1 MTERTE
7 LLEATRRAGRLAIE
21 HGFKRRVQADGF
33 TRIDPFALAEA
44 VELAVLVRPLPKLLG
59 AFLLE
64 DGVPGIMVN
73 SDRPIG
79 MVHLTCAHELGHFF
93 LGHDP
98 HVDEDIDYSDK
109 KSMSERAA
117 NEFAYH
123 LLMPK
128 WLIKSVMDRKHWV
141 PTSLDSAAVVYQ
153 LSLRL
158 GVSFTAMIWTLKS
171 QGWLTYAQATRL
183 KKFKPIDIKNSLLP
197 AGLEL
202 PNKADVWVLD
212 PRDQESVLEP
222 RAGDRFLLNLP
233 SHAGSGY
240 AWSSKDAAEAG
251 FTIKPVLLD
260 PETTPKPKKPVQP
273 GSPPSMTYIAEP
285 TEVAAASEAI
295 VPWSLVERQPW
306 DNQTDPLTMVEMRTQ
321 FDSLLDGLTPGARR
335 RYLDQV
341 AAQ

>member
-1 MTERTE
+1 MNERTE
-7 LLEATRRAGRLAIE
+7 LLEAAQRAGRLTIE
-21 HGFKRRVQADGF
+21 HGFKRRVQSDGF
-33 TRIDPFALAEA
+33 TRVDPFALAEA

-64 DGVPGIMVN
+64 DGNPGILVN

-79 MVHLTCAHELGHFF
+79 MVHLTCAHELGHYF

-98 HVDEDIDYSDK
+98 HLDEDIDHSGN

-117 NEFAYH
+117 NEFAYQ

-128 WLIKSVMDRKHWV
+128 WLIKTIMERKRWGV
-141 PTSLDSAAVVYQ
+141 SSLVDPVVVYQ

-158 GVSFTAMIWTLKS
+158 GVSFTAMIWSLKA
-171 QGWLTYAQATRL
+171 QGLLNYAQAIQL
-183 KKFKPIDIKNSLLP
+183 KKSKPIDIKTSLIPDDVVLQD
-197 AGLEL
+197 
-202 PNKADVWVLD
+202 KADVWLLD

-222 RAGDRFLLNLP
+222 RVGDRFVLRLP
-233 SHAGSGY
+233 SNAGAGY
-240 AWSSKDAAEAG
+240 LWSSQEAADAG

-260 PETTPKPKKPVQP
+260 PEITPKPTGPVLP

-285 TEVAAASEAI
+285 TEGASASDKI

-306 DNQTDPLTMVEMRTQ
+306 DTSANPAATVEMRTQ

-335 RYLDQV
+335 RYLDGV
-341 AAQ
+341 AAA